1 MTLLLSIRRS
11 SGEDVKKFT
20 KHGTT
25 AFVSTTELL
34 LLASSGFL
42 TCHRLAVGDH
52 CVDRHVVLK
61 VELMCVQR

>member
-11 SGEDVKKFT
+11 SGEDVKKFS

-52 CVDRHVVLK
+52 CVG
-61 VELMCVQR
+61 